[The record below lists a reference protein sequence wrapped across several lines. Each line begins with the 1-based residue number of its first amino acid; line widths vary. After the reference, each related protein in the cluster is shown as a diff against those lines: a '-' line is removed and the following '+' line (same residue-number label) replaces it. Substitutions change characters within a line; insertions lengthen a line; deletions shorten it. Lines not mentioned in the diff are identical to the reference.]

1 VRGQIDVTDNANN
14 TVTVTAVTGVNLT
27 EIMGETAP
35 VETWVR
41 ILNATIDATVTSGG
55 GSTDSWSSTGI
66 PTTNDAQLID
76 KVGVF
81 VDGNAKLRGFVVT
94 GYTDSTKT
102 LTVDRLNVAP
112 GNGDR
117 FLIFA

>member
-1 VRGQIDVTDNANN
+1 MGQ
-14 TVTVTAVTGVNLT
+14 
-27 EIMGETAP
+27 TAP

-112 GNGDR
+112 SNGDR